1 MKKRKEKNVMKQEIQ
16 KFIDEDINPAL
27 AGHGGFLEI
36 ADFNDEHNDIYVTM
50 GGGCQGC
57 GMAKAT
63 LKQGVE
69 RIIKDH
75 FPEINHVIDTT
86 DHAAGTNPYYQSEF

>member
-1 MKKRKEKNVMKQEIQ
+1 MKQEIQ

-57 GMAKAT
+57 AASAET
-63 LKQGVE
+63 LYTQIASYLREEFPNLGK
-69 RIIKDH
+69 IID
-75 FPEINHVIDTT
+75 VT
-86 DHAAGTNPYYQSEF
+86 DHDAGLNPHFAKN